1 MSCTL
6 QIPLSEWDEWKHLN
20 QAEEGC
26 WHGTV
31 TCKLSRA
38 GVQPRK
44 NGAQFCQCV
53 KGRARDDPHRRRSG
67 EPLGL
72 SVVRVDFFF
81 MKTSAQGDETVPC
94 VAACDVETGYG
105 VVSVVMKKGPQDK
118 HAVRVILQLLE
129 ELGCSSGV
137 ILQSDAEAAATE
149 LVRAVASSRPGKTI
163 VRQCPVASHGS
174 NGTVERFIQSVQGLA
189 RTLRA
194 GFAQQTEMELPA
206 TAQLSTWLIRHAA
219 WVVTRYQKHAD
230 GRTSYQRVHNV
241 PYSSV
246 ICEFGEHVMA
256 RKPGDV
262 RQKFQE
268 NWFDGIWLGR
278 SSGSDEH
285 YIGTR
290 DGLKRAR
297 TIKRHDPCSRWNAA
311 LLRIAVGSVLHR
323 HVWIK

>member
-94 VAACDVETGYG
+94 VAASDVETGYG
-105 VVSVVMKKGPQDK
+105 VVSVVTKKGPQDK

-137 ILQSDAEAAATE
+137 ILQSDAGAAATE
-149 LVRAVASSRPGKTI
+149 PWQRLDLQRSRAP
-163 VRQCPVASHGS
+163 H
-174 NGTVERFIQSVQGLA
+174 
-189 RTLRA
+189 
-194 GFAQQTEMELPA
+194 
-206 TAQLSTWLIRHAA
+206 
-219 WVVTRYQKHAD
+219 
-230 GRTSYQRVHNV
+230 
-241 PYSSV
+241 
-246 ICEFGEHVMA
+246 
-256 RKPGDV
+256 
-262 RQKFQE
+262 
-268 NWFDGIWLGR
+268 
-278 SSGSDEH
+278 
-285 YIGTR
+285 
-290 DGLKRAR
+290 
-297 TIKRHDPCSRWNAA
+297 
-311 LLRIAVGSVLHR
+311 
-323 HVWIK
+323 